1 MQGHNIF
8 KAQSIHSRGTFIAKL
23 QLIKPGEKRPREKW
37 RNFTEWFNWVIME
50 TGVYDYRYP
59 VKGAYVWRPYGMK
72 IRRLVESYV
81 RLVHDETGHQ
91 EVLFPVFIPYEFFSK
106 ESEHIRG
113 FENEVF
119 WVSKGGAGEERL
131 ILRPTSETAMMP
143 MFKLWIKDHTDLPF
157 RVYQIV
163 SVFRAETK
171 ATRPMI
177 RLREISMF
185 KEAHTAHANRE
196 DAERQVREAVEIYK
210 KIFDYLGIPYL
221 ISQRPEWDKFAGA
234 VYTIAFDTVMPDGK
248 TMQIGTVHYLG
259 TNFAKVFDVKYL
271 TPSGD
276 WEYVH
281 TTSYGISERVIA
293 AMIAVHGDDK
303 GLVLPPNVA
312 PIQVVIVPIMYKG
325 TEEAIMRE
333 VKSITEELTS
343 AGIRVYVDDR
353 TDRTPGWKYNYWE
366 MMGVPLRIE
375 IGPKDVENRQV
386 VLARRDTL
394 EKYVAPRES
403 VVDTVRE
410 MLNEINTNLRNM
422 AWEFLRSMVAR
433 ATTVDEARKR
443 LDSGG
448 VVEVPWSGDNDC
460 GMAIQQLLDADALGV
475 PMDED
480 AGRDIGGLRDLA
492 CGDKQANYWLRISR
506 RY

>member
-1 MQGHNIF
+1 M
-8 KAQSIHSRGTFIAKL
+8 KS
-23 QLIKPGEKRPREKW
+23 GERRPREKW
-37 RNFTEWFNWVIME
+37 RNFTDWFNWVIME
-50 TGVYDYRYP
+50 TEVYDFRYP
-59 VKGAYVWRPYGMK
+59 VKGAYVWRPYGVK
-72 IRRLVESYV
+72 IRRLVESYI
-81 RLVHDETGHQ
+81 RFVHDETGHQ
-91 EVLFPVFIPYEFFSK
+91 EVLFPVFIPYEFLAK

-113 FENEVF
+113 FESEVF
-119 WVSKGGAGEERL
+119 WVSKGGASEERL
-131 ILRPTSETAMMP
+131 VLRPTSETAMMP

-157 RVYQIV
+157 KAYQIV

-185 KEAHTAHANRE
+185 KEAHTAHADRE
-196 DAERQVREAVEIYK
+196 DAEKQVREAVEIYR
-210 KIFDYLGIPYL
+210 KIFDYLSVPYL

-259 TNFAKVFDVKYL
+259 TNFSRVFDVKYL
-271 TPSGD
+271 TPNGD

-293 AMIAVHGDDK
+293 AMIAIHGDDK
-303 GLVLPPNVA
+303 GLALPPNVA

-325 TEEAIMRE
+325 SEEAILRE
-333 VKSITEELTS
+333 TKAIQEELIAS
-343 AGIRVYVDDR
+343 SVRVKVDDR
-353 TDRTPGWKYNYWE
+353 IDRTPGWKYNYWE

-375 IGPKDVENRQV
+375 IGPKDIENRQV

-394 EKYVAPRES
+394 EKYVVPRNELIESVRELLRRINDDLRES
-403 VVDTVRE
+403 S
-410 MLNEINTNLRNM
+410 
-422 AWEFLRSMVAR
+422 WSYLRSMTTK
-433 ATTVDEARKR
+433 ATTIEEAKRR
-443 LDSGG
+443 LDEGG

-460 GMAIQQLLDADALGV
+460 GMRIQQLLDADALGK

-480 AGRDIGGLRDLA
+480 ATREVGGLRDLA
-492 CGDKQANYWLRISR
+492 CNDKQANYWLRVSR

>member
-1 MQGHNIF
+1 MLF
-8 KAQSIHSRGTFIAKL
+8 KAFIKPEPGIPIAKL
-23 QLIKPGEKRPREKW
+23 QLIKAGEQRSREKW
-37 RNFTEWFNWVIME
+37 RGNFTEWFNWVIME
-50 TGVYDYRYP
+50 TGLYDYRYP

-72 IRRLVESYV
+72 VRRLVEAYI
-81 RLVHDETGHQ
+81 RAVHDETGHQ

-119 WVSKGGAGEERL
+119 WVSKGGTGEERL
-131 ILRPTSETAMMP
+131 ILRPTSETAIMP

-157 RVYQIV
+157 KVYQIV
-163 SVFRAETK
+163 NVFRAETK

-196 DAERQVREAVEIYK
+196 DAERQVREAVGIYR

-259 TNFAKVFDVKYL
+259 TNFSRVFDVKYL
-271 TPSGD
+271 TPNGT

-293 AMIAVHGDDK
+293 AMIALHGDDK

-312 PIQVVIVPIMYKG
+312 PIQVIIVPIMYKG
-325 TEEAIMRE
+325 TEEAILRE
-333 VKSITEELTS
+333 SKLIREELVN
-343 AGIRVYVDDR
+343 AGFRVEIDDR
-353 TDRTPGWKYNYWE
+353 TDKTPGWKYNYWE

-375 IGPKDVENRQV
+375 IGPKDVESKQV

-394 EKYVAPRES
+394 EKYAAPRDE
-403 VVDTVRE
+403 VVEAVRYV
-410 MLNEINTNLRNM
+410 LNEISNNLRNS
-422 AWEFLRSMVAR
+422 AWSFLRSMVAK
-433 ATTVDEARKR
+433 ATSIEEARDR
-443 LDSGG
+443 LNKGG
-448 VVEVPWSGDNDC
+448 VVEVPWSGDNEC
-460 GMAIQQLLDADALGV
+460 GMKIQQILDADALGI
-475 PMDED
+475 PIDED
-480 AGRDIGGLRDLA
+480 ASKEIGGLRDLA
-492 CGDKQANYWLRISR
+492 CSNKQANYWLRIAQ

>member
-1 MQGHNIF
+1 
-8 KAQSIHSRGTFIAKL
+8 
-23 QLIKPGEKRPREKW
+23 
-37 RNFTEWFNWVIME
+37 ME
-50 TGVYDYRYP
+50 TEVYDFRYP
-59 VKGAYVWRPYGMK
+59 VKGAYVWRPYGVK
-72 IRRLVESYV
+72 IRRLVESYI
-81 RLVHDETGHQ
+81 RFVHDETGHQ
-91 EVLFPVFIPYEFFSK
+91 EVLFPVFIPYEFLAK

-113 FENEVF
+113 FESEVF
-119 WVSKGGAGEERL
+119 WVSKGGASEERL
-131 ILRPTSETAMMP
+131 VLRPTSETAMMP

-157 RVYQIV
+157 KAYQIV

-185 KEAHTAHANRE
+185 KEAHTAHADRE
-196 DAERQVREAVEIYK
+196 DAEKQVREAVEIYR
-210 KIFDYLGIPYL
+210 KIFDYLSVPYL

-259 TNFAKVFDVKYL
+259 TNFSRVFDVKYL
-271 TPSGD
+271 TPNGD

-293 AMIAVHGDDK
+293 AMIAIHGDDK
-303 GLVLPPNVA
+303 GLALPPNVA

-325 TEEAIMRE
+325 SEEAILRE
-333 VKSITEELTS
+333 TKAIQEELIAS
-343 AGIRVYVDDR
+343 SVRVKVDDR
-353 TDRTPGWKYNYWE
+353 IDRTPGWKYNYWE

-375 IGPKDVENRQV
+375 IGPKDIENRQV

-394 EKYVAPRES
+394 EKYVVPRNELIESVRELLRRINDDLRES
-403 VVDTVRE
+403 S
-410 MLNEINTNLRNM
+410 
-422 AWEFLRSMVAR
+422 WSYLRSMTTK
-433 ATTVDEARKR
+433 ATTIEEAKRR
-443 LDSGG
+443 LDEGG

-460 GMAIQQLLDADALGV
+460 GMRIQQLLDADALGK

-480 AGRDIGGLRDLA
+480 ATREVGGLRDLA
-492 CGDKQANYWLRISR
+492 CNDKQANYWLRVSR